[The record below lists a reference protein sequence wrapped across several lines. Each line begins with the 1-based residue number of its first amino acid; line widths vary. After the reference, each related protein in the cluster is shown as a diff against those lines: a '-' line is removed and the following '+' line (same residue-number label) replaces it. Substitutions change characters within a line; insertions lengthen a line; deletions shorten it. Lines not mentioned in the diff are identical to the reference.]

1 MPAELP
7 KNSRAWSLGVKK
19 HGIQNHT
26 IFTIDGATTI
36 ESASKI
42 SIKQHLMLRT
52 LQSKIYNP
60 LFIPL
65 VPLGLAQYHTAASK
79 WLEEFPPYQ
88 RYLASIEKT
97 KDITPL
103 TDSDEF
109 DLGLFEI
116 PRAQQLQVL
125 NLLGGQGGALK
136 LYEETVNGALISFLS
151 ALSLKHPDRR
161 GSEWVPTRLPF
172 KVKFGKVEYEAR
184 IDGYFGNI
192 QTSSILVIVEAKA
205 GNRENHETQVSRQ
218 EDAEI
223 VAWIMANDIPPQ
235 NPTWLVSQDGK
246 ELYLTHVSFSDRC
259 KTYLRTGTPTNPQNP
274 NDFLRIKRYG
284 PWKLDDWREIDEFAK
299 AVLAIM
305 LQVATLGPGEV
316 TELDQNRQIDPQINP
331 HLADGNANMTTP
343 QNGKPFALGYLDQGK
358 TYILLRGRLFDLPPS
373 GTEGL
378 DPHAEVITVL
388 SRQGGRLV
396 LQHDSD
402 YISKSGTAIRKS
414 ESEAMKLV
422 AKHTSIPVP
431 RVIYAQFLAG
441 DNITSPNP
449 SGNNIGM
456 TIIPGAPLDKSW
468 NSLDD
473 ETKQSVCNQT
483 WNLIAK
489 LQTIPRPAHLDGLFQ
504 GLADG
509 SPTEDAL
516 LEDLNQ
522 PPQPLRTDDDL
533 RARIYQ
539 RYLHCGGLKYKDELL
554 TMLPQSSAS
563 VFTHADIAPRNIMVD
578 ERHGITGILDWEW
591 AGWYPDY
598 WEYAQIMR
606 PACRLGDWQE
616 WMDRTAPQRWDIAG
630 ITAARRVLF

>member
-1 MPAELP
+1 
-7 KNSRAWSLGVKK
+7 
-19 HGIQNHT
+19 
-26 IFTIDGATTI
+26 
-36 ESASKI
+36 
-42 SIKQHLMLRT
+42 MLRT

-246 ELYLTHVSFSDRC
+246 ELYLTHVSFSDRY

-305 LQVATLGPGEV
+305 LQVA
-316 TELDQNRQIDPQINP
+316 
-331 HLADGNANMTTP
+331 
-343 QNGKPFALGYLDQGK
+343 
-358 TYILLRGRLFDLPPS
+358 
-373 GTEGL
+373 
-378 DPHAEVITVL
+378 
-388 SRQGGRLV
+388 
-396 LQHDSD
+396 
-402 YISKSGTAIRKS
+402 
-414 ESEAMKLV
+414 
-422 AKHTSIPVP
+422 
-431 RVIYAQFLAG
+431 
-441 DNITSPNP
+441 
-449 SGNNIGM
+449 
-456 TIIPGAPLDKSW
+456 
-468 NSLDD
+468 
-473 ETKQSVCNQT
+473 
-483 WNLIAK
+483 
-489 LQTIPRPAHLDGLFQ
+489 
-504 GLADG
+504 
-509 SPTEDAL
+509 
-516 LEDLNQ
+516 
-522 PPQPLRTDDDL
+522 
-533 RARIYQ
+533 
-539 RYLHCGGLKYKDELL
+539 
-554 TMLPQSSAS
+554 
-563 VFTHADIAPRNIMVD
+563 
-578 ERHGITGILDWEW
+578 
-591 AGWYPDY
+591 
-598 WEYAQIMR
+598 
-606 PACRLGDWQE
+606 
-616 WMDRTAPQRWDIAG
+616 
-630 ITAARRVLF
+630 